1 MKDTCYL
8 VLQDRG
14 KYPSSAKFSITRA
27 TKNKP
32 NLQGHQIALK
42 LTVTL
47 PDDAFRTHF
56 LEAEITVEDR
66 HIIRPKVQAAL
77 EEAQED
83 EQPPGSC
90 HDQ

>member
-8 VLQDRG
+8 VLQERG
-14 KYPSSAKFSITRA
+14 KYPSSAKFSIARA

-32 NLQGHQIALK
+32 KLRGDQLALK
-42 LTVTL
+42 LVLSL
-47 PDDAFRTHF
+47 PDDAFRCHF
-56 LEAEITVEDR
+56 LQAEIAVEKR
-66 HIIRPKVQAAL
+66 HIIRPKVEASL